1 LAGQKGHRLLE
12 KKGFDSGDTGQF
24 VSHQPAKLAPQAPA
38 QPTEKSPGGGCESEF
53 KIGMLV
59 GRRRD
64 RQHLGKILAIYK
76 SRRGIWRAKIQP
88 LNKSNFAYFDCAT
101 LVEQRLLYDYE
112 MGPGGFVRTGK
123 TIFNKA
129 RWEHFE
135 VFSRKV
141 RSPKPTNWTAGELS
155 SLSTFKLK
163 QIARDLEIPSI
174 PGTAGKRS
182 LIRAILAEQVISQE
196 KAAAQRQ
203 QETGRVIVQKRTTP
217 TAGKKNRAAASP
229 LGNQLSLFDVAV

>member
-1 LAGQKGHRLLE
+1 LE
-12 KKGFDSGDTGQF
+12 
-24 VSHQPAKLAPQAPA
+24 L
-38 QPTEKSPGGGCESEF
+38 E
-53 KIGMLV
+53 IGMLV

-196 KAAAQRQ
+196 KAAAQRE
-203 QETGRVIVQKRTTP
+203 QETGRAIVQKRTTP